1 MSGLLCL
8 TNRPTDHDIYLY
20 SSITTTTLIYTVT
33 SCYFIN
39 IYLYHTLYPL
49 LLFSI
54 VQLICPI
61 SYEDKDSIWLN
72 IEKFICDRLPLKDIS
87 LKNPTSLTYINIEKL
102 PIRFLPSTA
111 KLFNETNHP
120 YRRFLAPYVHVYLL
134 SAETMDI
141 YKTTRVF

>member
-1 MSGLLCL
+1 LL
-8 TNRPTDHDIYLY
+8 
-20 SSITTTTLIYTVT
+20 
-33 SCYFIN
+33 
-39 IYLYHTLYPL
+39 
-49 LLFSI
+49 SI

-61 SYEDKDSIWLN
+61 SYEDKDGIWLK
-72 IEKFICDRLPLKDIS
+72 IDKFICDRLPLRDIS

-141 YKTTRVF
+141 YKATKSILKKWIEPFNSSKT